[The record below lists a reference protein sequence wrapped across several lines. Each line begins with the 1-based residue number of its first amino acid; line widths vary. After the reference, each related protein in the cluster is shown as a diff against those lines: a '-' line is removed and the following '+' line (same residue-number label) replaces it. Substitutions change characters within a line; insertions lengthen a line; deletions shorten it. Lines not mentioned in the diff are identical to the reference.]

1 MGDLTL
7 VVIALALL
15 WIAWELH
22 RMVRELREFMSG
34 FMEGYAEATAKR
46 QGN

>member
-1 MGDLTL
+1 MSDLTL
-7 VVIALALL
+7 IVIALALL

-22 RMVRELREFMSG
+22 RMVREFREFMGG
-34 FMEGYAEATAKR
+34 FVEGYAEAVAKR